1 MVKRLTLA
9 LSILLLLTVYPH
21 TTSSS
26 FLTGV
31 PTQQRYKQNNKQQF
45 SYHTL
50 QQATFVTMPSDSEEP
65 KQKKVKTD
73 ESAAVAA
80 KSEEDVS
87 VDVQRNDDG
96 TCLYIILSVLQ
107 FECIAMP
114 TNYGLTHYISTPL
127 CTFYR

>member
-1 MVKRLTLA
+1 MVKHITLS

-21 TTSSS
+21 TSS
-26 FLTGV
+26 FTAV
-31 PTQQRYKQNNKQQF
+31 PTQQRYKQNNKPQQQF
-45 SYHTL
+45 SFHTL

-73 ESAAVAA
+73 ESAAKESAG

-96 TCLYIILSVLQ
+96 TCLS
-107 FECIAMP
+107 
-114 TNYGLTHYISTPL
+114 
-127 CTFYR
+127 